1 MSTGLSILHQIDK
14 AISIARHRAAEASG
28 LSTRAGE
35 AVMDLQ
41 RKQSRALGQ
50 IARDRLSLIDD
61 GEGGEL
67 GYADRQAEK
76 LLDAH
81 AKAVEAAT
89 IAAQKSGKTI
99 ETLEAKRRTQET
111 VTAKA
116 VDAYDKAAAKAEAD
130 LITDANYNAQLGT
143 VERLESTAARAEE
156 KLALARDD
164 EAAKG
169 EPYRAD
175 PFFTYLSTRGYG
187 TREHK
192 GWFLTKWLDGGVA
205 RLAGYRQAAE
215 NYRRLTAIPVRLQNH
230 VEALQEDVTTAQI
243 ALQKLEADWLVS
255 QGVSAKHD
263 ASLAAQKKLDD
274 IDAKIAAAEAAHQS
288 DLAKQAALTAG
299 ETGPY
304 KEAVSLMSSALA
316 KQNTPHLRRLAAQ
329 TQTRADDEAVD
340 ALRALANASEDLL
353 DDQREA
359 KNLLTRY
366 QGTLS
371 DLQGVRQ
378 NFKARRYDAPS
389 SSFKRADLISALLN
403 QVLEGGRS
411 GKDLWKQ
418 LTRAQRTNQRYSD
431 TDFGGIDWTEGLRL
445 PRQPSRQTRG
455 YGRRNSGIDIGDVF
469 GVLEGIARSS
479 GGRRQSGWGGSR
491 PSRRRTSIPRRPR
504 QSLPKISFPKS
515 GGFGGGFGGSGRRRG
530 GFKTGGGF

>member
-14 AISIARHRAAEASG
+14 AISIARNHALEASE
-28 LSTRAGE
+28 LSARAGD
-35 AVMDLQ
+35 AVLDLQ
-41 RKQSRALGQ
+41 RKQSRALAQ

-61 GEGGEL
+61 GQGGEL

-76 LLDAH
+76 LLNAH
-81 AKAVEAAT
+81 TEAVEAVNKAV
-89 IAAQKSGKTI
+89 AKSDKKI
-99 ETLEAKRRTQET
+99 EALEAKRRSQET
-111 VTAKA
+111 LTAKA

-130 LITDANYNAQLGT
+130 LIKDASYNAQLGT
-143 VERLESTAARAEE
+143 VERLESTVIRAEE
-156 KLALARDD
+156 KLELALAD
-164 EAAKG
+164 ETAKG
-169 EPYRAD
+169 QPYRAD
-175 PFFTYLSTRGYG
+175 PFFAYLRKRGYG
-187 TREHK
+187 TREQA
-192 GWFLTKWLDGGVA
+192 GWFLTKWLDSGVA

-215 NYRRLTAIPVRLQNH
+215 NYRRLTAIPIRLQNH
-230 VEALQEDVTTAQI
+230 VENLQDDVTAAQT

-263 ASLAAQKKLDD
+263 ASLAAQEKLDV
-274 IDAKIAAAEAAHQS
+274 IDTDIAAAEAKQQKE
-288 DLAKQAALTAG
+288 LAEQAALTAG
-299 ETGPY
+299 DTGPY
-304 KEAVSLMSSALA
+304 RDAVSLMSEALA

-329 TQTRADDEAVD
+329 TQTREDDAAVD
-340 ALRALANASEDLL
+340 ALRELARASDDLL

-359 KNLLTRY
+359 KTLLTRY

-403 QVLEGGRS
+403 QVLAGGRS

-418 LTRAQRTNQRYSD
+418 ITRAQRTNKRYSD

-445 PRQPSRQTRG
+445 PRQPSRRRGG
-455 YGRRNSGIDIGDVF
+455 YGRRNSGLDIGDVF

-479 GGRRQSGWGGSR
+479 GGRRQSGWGGRR
-491 PSRRRTSIPRRPR
+491 PPRRRTSIPRRPR
-504 QSLPKISFPKS
+504 QSLPKISFPKG
-515 GGFGGGFGGSGRRRG
+515 GGFGGGRRGG